1 MIQDYS
7 VLARIIDLLFNII
20 YLALVARVILSWVPH
35 DPFHPV
41 ITLIGQITDPILRPF
56 QRLIPPLAGFD
67 LSAMFAFFALEVARS
82 VILSILF

>member
-7 VLARIIDLLFNII
+7 ILVRLIDLIFNVI

-41 ITLIGQITDPILRPF
+41 ITIIGQITDPLLRPF
-56 QRLIPPLAGFD
+56 QKLVPPLAGFD
-67 LSAMFAFFALEVARS
+67 LSPLFVFFALEVGRAL
-82 VILSILF
+82 VINLLA